1 MAPTSATPNINP
13 KTYETTTPKRIAFL
27 GLGVMGYPMAG
38 HLAQAGH
45 QVTVYNRT
53 AAKAAA
59 WLAEFSASTSA
70 LGAHAHAATPREAV
84 RDADLVFCCV
94 GNDDDLRSVTLGA
107 ALTKGQ
113 RGGDGAF
120 AGMKAGAIF
129 VDHTT
134 ASADVARELSALAL
148 SMGLQFVD
156 APVSGGQ
163 AGAQNGMLTVMCGGN
178 EVAFDT
184 ARPVAMAFARA
195 MTLLGSPGAG
205 QLAKMVN
212 QICIAGLV
220 QGLSEAIAFG
230 QKSGLDMTQ
239 VLEVIGKGAAQSWQM
254 DNRGKTMVAGK
265 FDYGFAVDWMRKD
278 LGLVLDEAKRNGA
291 RLPVTALVD
300 QFYADVQSMGGQRW
314 DTSSLIQR
322 LK

>member
-1 MAPTSATPNINP
+1 MSSTNA
-13 KTYETTTPKRIAFL
+13 KTYEPTPSVSVAFL

-45 QVTVYNRT
+45 SVTVYNRT
-53 AAKAAA
+53 SAKSEA
-59 WLAEFSASTSA
+59 WLAEFGS
-70 LGAHAHAATPREAV
+70 AHAHALTPRLAAQN
-84 RDADLVFCCV
+84 ADIVFCCV

-107 ALTKGQ
+107 
-113 RGGDGAF
+113 DGAF
-120 AGMKAGAIF
+120 AGMKPGAIF

-134 ASADVARELSALAL
+134 ASASIARELAAAARLA
-148 SMGLQFVD
+148 GLEFVD

-163 AGAQNGMLTVMCGGN
+163 AGAQNGLLTVMCGG
-178 EVAFDT
+178 DT
-184 ARPVAMAFARA
+184 AAFAKAQPVGMAFSRA
-195 MTLLGSPGAG
+195 FTLLGDSGSG

-230 QKSGLDMTQ
+230 QRAGLDMNQ
-239 VLEVIGKGAAQSWQM
+239 VLDVIGKGAAQSWQL
-254 DNRGKTMVAGK
+254 DNRGKTMVADK
-265 FDYGFAVDWMRKD
+265 FDFGFAVDWMRKD

-300 QFYADVQSMGGQRW
+300 QFYGDVQLMGGKRW
-314 DTSSLIQR
+314 DTSSLIKR